1 MIRKPAQPF
10 KNSTVAFDASGLFS
24 PAYEL
29 YAQSYAIEV
38 YAKTI
43 SEINRK
49 NKTID
54 ILIGSNGFM
63 QCTAKWAAYR
73 NTGNLGTPPVSQG
86 DSCLAPVPADYQ
98 PGG

>member
-1 MIRKPAQPF
+1 MKLQSDLLNIRLPHLLKFHLP
-10 KNSTVAFDASGLFS
+10 KS
-24 PAYEL
+24 L